1 MDCPKGGF
9 PSKRHNFIHDIT
21 DNWMTEVCKG
31 VAVEPPLQPL
41 NGEQF
46 SYASAITDDNARAD
60 ICAQGFWG
68 NSSQRAF
75 FDVRICN
82 PTAQSYRNSSLEA
95 VYRSQ
100 EREKRRQYEE
110 RINVVEMSS
119 STPLVFSI
127 FGGMSKCTAVA
138 YKRLADLLSV
148 KRSETY
154 SQVIPWIHIN
164 INFALLRSSINA
176 IRGYRS
182 QQGRP
187 AKPDSFT
194 LANNEC
200 RP

>member
-1 MDCPKGGF
+1 MQESRCRTT
-9 PSKRHNFIHDIT
+9 S
-21 DNWMTEVCKG
+21 
-31 VAVEPPLQPL
+31 AAPLSA
-41 NGEQF
+41 EQF

-68 NSSQRAF
+68 NSSQMAF

-82 PTAQSYRNSSLEA
+82 PTTQSFRNSSLEA

-110 RINVVEMSS
+110 RINVAEMSS
-119 STPLVFSI
+119 FTPLVFSI

-154 SQVIPWIHIN
+154 SQVISCMDSHQYQ
-164 INFALLRSSINA
+164 LRP
-176 IRGYRS
+176 S
-182 QQGRP
+182 QILNQCYQRIQIP
-187 AKPDSFT
+187 ARET
-194 LANNEC
+194 GQA
-200 RP
+200 